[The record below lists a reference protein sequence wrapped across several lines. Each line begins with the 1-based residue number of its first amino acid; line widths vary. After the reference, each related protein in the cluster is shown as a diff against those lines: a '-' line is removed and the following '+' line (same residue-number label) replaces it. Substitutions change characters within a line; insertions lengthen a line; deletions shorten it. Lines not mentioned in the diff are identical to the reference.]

1 MYLTVTRGEKD
12 IPSAVCLIPHDREET
27 GILGILGNGYRSP
40 DEKSSLPLPR
50 ILPLCLLTPFNLSK
64 KKRKGK
70 REESVSPGVPAR
82 KLRPIRIRQ
91 ALFKVTSC
99 HFFSPVA
106 AIGSVDR
113 CIRFSNPPSST
124 PLPSPRPPFRPHR
137 AREPLVAP
145 ARREDVRGRVY
156 TCTRTR
162 AHEGGL
168 TSGRLYP
175 EYPPRC
181 LAQWGLSSLILSAG
195 EPGRRRR
202 EEENREASRCY
213 LLPRLERDKSLKAA
227 ANYDDTTG
235 IRECQDA

>member
-1 MYLTVTRGEKD
+1 MSYAQVERK
-12 IPSAVCLIPHDREET
+12 IYPAFCLIPHDREET
-27 GILGILGNGYRSP
+27 RRRNGYRGP
-40 DEKSSLPLPR
+40 DEKSSLF
-50 ILPLCLLTPFNLSK
+50 LPLLPHSHLSIYQRKREK
-64 KKRKGK
+64 KKGK
-70 REESVSPGVPAR
+70 ESVSPGVPAR

-99 HFFSPVA
+99 HFFFSRGRYR
-106 AIGSVDR
+106 IRGSVH
-113 CIRFSNPPSST
+113 SVQQSPPS
-124 PLPSPRPPFRPHR
+124 LPPRPQRAPFRPHR

-145 ARREDVRGRVY
+145 ARRGDVRGRVY

-195 EPGRRRR
+195 EPERR
-202 EEENREASRCY
+202 EEKRRDREASRCY

>member
-1 MYLTVTRGEKD
+1 MKRAVSSPLL
-12 IPSAVCLIPHDREET
+12 PSPSV
-27 GILGILGNGYRSP
+27 
-40 DEKSSLPLPR
+40 PLP
-50 ILPLCLLTPFNLSK
+50 LLTPFNLSK
-64 KKRKGK
+64 KKRKKKGK
-70 REESVSPGVPAR
+70 ESVSPGVPAR

-113 CIRFSNPPSST
+113 CIRFSNPPS
-124 PLPSPRPPFRPHR
+124 LPPASPTGPFRPHR
-137 AREPLVAP
+137 AREPLVAL
-145 ARREDVRGRVY
+145 AHRGDVRGRVY

-195 EPGRRRR
+195 EPERR
-202 EEENREASRCY
+202 EEKRR
-213 LLPRLERDKSLKAA
+213 P
-227 ANYDDTTG
+227 
-235 IRECQDA
+235 

>member
-1 MYLTVTRGEKD
+1 MDVVDKLRNVSPCTDTDTRILCGEKD
-12 IPSAVCLIPHDREET
+12 ISCLLSDTTRSRGNRDT
-27 GILGILGNGYRSP
+27 RRRNGYRGP
-40 DEKSSLPLPR
+40 DEKSSLLSSPLP
-50 ILPLCLLTPFNLSK
+50 LPLLTPFNLSK
-64 KKRKGK
+64 KKRKKK
-70 REESVSPGVPAR
+70 RKESVSPGVPAR

-113 CIRFSNPPSST
+113 CIRFSNPPS
-124 PLPSPRPPFRPHR
+124 LPQRAPFRPHR

-145 ARREDVRGRVY
+145 ARRGDVRGRVY

-195 EPGRRRR
+195 EPERR
-202 EEENREASRCY
+202 EEKRRAVRRADVIFSPGWRGI
-213 LLPRLERDKSLKAA
+213 KA
-227 ANYDDTTG
+227 
-235 IRECQDA
+235 